1 MIARSLAGRAVSMA
15 ACAAAVAFAAGLT
28 ACGRAEPQ
36 PPTPKPSTP
45 DEAVATTAPGA
56 AGATERWA
64 AIAARV
70 DPHVDK
76 PRVIVMTDIAN
87 EPDDQMSM
95 VRLLVYSNQLD
106 IEGLIATTST
116 WMRATVRPDVLHKV
130 IAAYG
135 EVRSRLEAQA
145 PGYPTAAA
153 LDALVVKGQEG
164 YGMAVVGA
172 DRLSPGAEAIIKA
185 VDRHDARPLWVLGWG
200 GTNTLAQA
208 LFHVQRTRQPADLET
223 FVARLRVYAISDQD
237 DAGPW
242 LRRTF
247 PNLHYIAMP
256 SSQDGEEYYLATWT
270 GISGD
275 RFYRNAP
282 GADFTTFSN
291 PWIQANIRSHGPL
304 GALYI
309 PPCCIHEGDTPSFL
323 ALIDNGL
330 GSAMNPAYGGWGGR
344 YVWRQP
350 SGESRPFWTQ
360 GGDSY
365 PGRDS
370 SRDTVAGIDGQ
381 PHTTD
386 QATIW
391 RWRTAFQHDFAA
403 RMAWAS
409 GRGANHNPRVVVNG
423 EPGTAPITMVTAPGA
438 PVVLDAAGTTDPDG
452 HALSYRWFFYPEAGT
467 GIPGQPVLSA
477 RPPVG
482 GGGDAATGGIPSAPE
497 DGPPQPPLRLKL
509 DAATSPR
516 AAATLQVPGIAHVIL
531 EVTDNGTPS
540 LTSYRRIILR
550 SPAAT
555 SPAPTA
561 SR

>member
-1 MIARSLAGRAVSMA
+1 MIPRSIGRSRRVRLTPRLAARVPSMA
-15 ACAAAVAFAAGLT
+15 ACATAMAFAAGVI
-28 ACGRAEPQ
+28 ACGPAE
-36 PPTPKPSTP
+36 PPTPEPSTR
-45 DEAVATTAPGA
+45 EQQAATTAKHA
-56 AGATERWA
+56 AEAAERWA

-135 EVRSRLEAQA
+135 DVRTRLEAQA
-145 PGYPTAAA
+145 SGYPTAAA

-164 YGMAVVGA
+164 YGMAAVGA

-185 VDRHDARPLWVLGWG
+185 VDRPDAHPLWVLGWG

-208 LFHVQRTRQPADLET
+208 LFHVRRTRTPADLET
-223 FVARLRVYAISDQD
+223 FVSRLRVYAISDQD

-247 PNLHYIAMP
+247 ANLHYIAMP

-291 PWIQANIRSHGPL
+291 SWIQANIRSRGPL

-330 GSAMNPAYGGWGGR
+330 GSAMNPTYGGW
-344 YVWRQP
+344 
-350 SGESRPFWTQ
+350 
-360 GGDSY
+360 
-365 PGRDS
+365 
-370 SRDTVAGIDGQ
+370 
-381 PHTTD
+381 
-386 QATIW
+386 
-391 RWRTAFQHDFAA
+391 
-403 RMAWAS
+403 
-409 GRGANHNPRVVVNG
+409 
-423 EPGTAPITMVTAPGA
+423 
-438 PVVLDAAGTTDPDG
+438 
-452 HALSYRWFFYPEAGT
+452 
-467 GIPGQPVLSA
+467 
-477 RPPVG
+477 
-482 GGGDAATGGIPSAPE
+482 
-497 DGPPQPPLRLKL
+497 
-509 DAATSPR
+509 
-516 AAATLQVPGIAHVIL
+516 
-531 EVTDNGTPS
+531 
-540 LTSYRRIILR
+540 
-550 SPAAT
+550 
-555 SPAPTA
+555 
-561 SR
+561 